1 MMYLD
6 PMILALSSPFMRK
19 APEAIVTQ
27 TALHPLTFLPFH
39 LISHHLTAR
48 VFPNKRVT
56 YPAHLAFTLVQYT
69 IEHYSAEFP
78 SVASFGPALVLVALS
93 VAPLTYYYAFKRT
106 TGNKSLIWAALAVF
120 LLALPVFKGLEL
132 GFPKDTPEEQAAAN
146 LDRTHSLWHAVLHT
160 VVLVNGLMVS
170 YGVPWN
176 PTTSRPDELA
186 PASPAH
192 TTRGRHAGFTLDACS
207 PTRDHKGSKPKAA

>member
-56 YPAHLAFTLVQYT
+56 YPAHLAFTLVQFT

-78 SVASFGPALVLVALS
+78 SVASFGPALVGV
-93 VAPLTYYYAFKRT
+93 
-106 TGNKSLIWAALAVF
+106 

-146 LDRTHSLWHAVLHT
+146 LDRTHSLWHLVLHGIL
-160 VVLVNGLMVS
+160 VLNGLMVS
-170 YGVPWN
+170 YGVPWTLQAEQ
-176 PTTSRPDELA
+176 PLVPS
-186 PASPAH
+186 SPAH
-192 TTRGRHAGFTLDACS
+192 STRALPRQIS
-207 PTRDHKGSKPKAA
+207 NNE

>member
-19 APEAIVTQ
+19 APEAVVTQ

-56 YPAHLAFTLVQYT
+56 YPAHLAFTLVQYA

-78 SVASFGPALVLVALS
+78 SVASFGPALVGVAL
-93 VAPLTYYYAFKRT
+93 ALTPYVYYRALKTT
-106 TGNKSLIWAALAVF
+106 TGPKALIWAGLAIF

-146 LDRTHSLWHAVLHT
+146 LDRTHSLWHLVLHA
-160 VVLVNGLMVS
+160 VILVNGLMVS
-170 YGVPWN
+170 YGVPW
-176 PTTSRPDELA
+176 TTSQPELLA

-192 TTRGRHAGFTLDACS
+192 TTRGRRTS
-207 PTRDHKGSKPKAA
+207 

>member
-48 VFPNKRVT
+48 VFPNKKVT
-56 YPAHLAFTLVQYT
+56 YPAHLVFTLVQYT

-78 SVASFGPALVLVALS
+78 SVASFGPALVGIALAL
-93 VAPLTYYYAFKRT
+93 APYTYYRAFKTT
-106 TGNKSLIWAALAVF
+106 TGPKALIWAALAVF

-146 LDRTHSLWHAVLHT
+146 PDRTHSLWHIVLHV
-160 VVLVNGLMVS
+160 VVLLNGLMVS
-170 YGVPWN
+170 WGVPWTATQ
-176 PTTSRPDELA
+176 PEQSEQLA

-192 TTRGRHAGFTLDACS
+192 TTRGRGTSFKAGACL
-207 PTRDHKGSKPKAA
+207 PARGD